1 MDFFGDTALN
11 NIIGSFGE
19 ADVAAM
25 AARREKRAAEQ
36 RDMLLRNPGC
46 CLVSITLNIAGPV
59 KRTGITDRLFFRE
72 ATEALNAVAAAEFP
86 IRDGLLIEAD
96 TGTEAL
102 FAVKGDPEK
111 IKAICVGV
119 EERDAAA
126 RLADIDVIGP
136 DGAKS
141 ARPTPRKCLICGEDA
156 RVCARSRAHG
166 VPELQEKTAELIR
179 ERIASEAAE
188 LAHRALMEE
197 VAVTPKPGLVDRNNS
212 GANPDMDI
220 EMFRASANA
229 LSPYFEEMALAVLT
243 AGQGECPLFIDGSR
257 FGEKLAAKLRAVGLE
272 AEKAMLAATGGVNT
286 HRGAIWS
293 IGLMTCAYA
302 YLAASSPKEGGEDP
316 LSGDPELLCA
326 AAARFALL
334 MGDGTLPSSK
344 GSAVRE
350 RFGVGGPVEEALL
363 GFPSA
368 REALKKSKEYL
379 DSRSKSSVILTP
391 WAYGLL
397 AIMARLSDNNALRR
411 GGEEGAR
418 FVRERAKTLLGLG
431 LEAPT
436 REFLDALLAFD
447 RELTEKN
454 ISCGGAADML
464 AAAIFLDGAE
474 NGPDTRRER
483 FIRSLTEE
491 LCEK

>member
-59 KRTGITDRLFFRE
+59 KRTGLTDRLFFRE
-72 ATEALNAVAAAEFP
+72 ATEALNAVAEAEFP

-136 DGAKS
+136 DGDKA

-166 VPELQEKTAELIR
+166 VNELQRATAELIR
-179 ERIASEAAE
+179 ERIAFEAAN

-229 LSPYFEEMALAVLT
+229 LSPYFKEMALAVLT

-302 YLAASSPKEGGEDP
+302 YLAASSPKEGGKDP

-350 RFGVGGPVEEALL
+350 RFKVGGPVEEALL

-379 DSRSKSSVILTP
+379 DSRSKSGVIVDP

-491 LCEK
+491 LCEQ

>member
-59 KRTGITDRLFFRE
+59 KRTGLTDRLFFRE
-72 ATEALNAVAAAEFP
+72 ATEALNAVAEAEFP

-136 DGAKS
+136 DGDKA

-166 VPELQEKTAELIR
+166 VNELQRATAELIR
-179 ERIASEAAE
+179 ERIAFEAAN

-229 LSPYFEEMALAVLT
+229 LSPYFKEMALAVLG
-243 AGQGECPLFIDGSR
+243 AGQGECPLFIDASR
-257 FGEKLAAKLRAVGLE
+257 FGEKLAAKLRTVGLE

-293 IGLMTCAYA
+293 IGLM
-302 YLAASSPKEGGEDP
+302 
-316 LSGDPELLCA
+316 
-326 AAARFALL
+326 
-334 MGDGTLPSSK
+334 
-344 GSAVRE
+344 
-350 RFGVGGPVEEALL
+350 
-363 GFPSA
+363 
-368 REALKKSKEYL
+368 
-379 DSRSKSSVILTP
+379 
-391 WAYGLL
+391 
-397 AIMARLSDNNALRR
+397 
-411 GGEEGAR
+411 
-418 FVRERAKTLLGLG
+418 
-431 LEAPT
+431 
-436 REFLDALLAFD
+436 
-447 RELTEKN
+447 
-454 ISCGGAADML
+454 
-464 AAAIFLDGAE
+464 
-474 NGPDTRRER
+474 
-483 FIRSLTEE
+483 
-491 LCEK
+491 